1 MYSILRNRGGNKMK
15 RLLGYFVMV
24 GLILTGMGC
33 GDEDSNPASSSVSQD
48 SFAKTILGEWK
59 IEGQL
64 AWTFNADGSVVY
76 DGYEQYNFT
85 WKIEGKRLTITDMD
99 TGDVWSKYDIKSL
112 SDNEM
117 VAVDPEYPD
126 YENKYVR

>member
-1 MYSILRNRGGNKMK
+1 MKIYLRCFIIL
-15 RLLGYFVMV
+15 
-24 GLILTGMGC
+24 GLIVNGMGC
-33 GDEDSNPASSSVSQD
+33 GDDDSSPTSSSVSQD
-48 SFAKTILGEWK
+48 SYAETIVGGWK

-64 AWTFNADGSVVY
+64 AWTFNADGTVVY

-117 VAVDPEYPD
+117 VAVNSEYPD
-126 YENKYVR
+126 YEDKYVR